1 MKIHSPDN
9 TFLIENIWAFC
20 SKDEGGEGLVGAPLS
35 DGTLMPL
42 IAADETRL
50 KQLRPLAEELS
61 EAIDKEIVLKRF
73 KLVEVE
79 EIIG

>member
-1 MKIHSPDN
+1 MEIHSPDN

-20 SKDEGGEGLVGAPLS
+20 SKDEGGEGVLGAPMM
-35 DGTLMPL
+35 GTTMPL
-42 IAADETRL
+42 IAADKTRL
-50 KQLRPLAEELS
+50 DQLRPLAKQVG
-61 EAIDKEIVLKRF
+61 EAAGKRVVLKRF